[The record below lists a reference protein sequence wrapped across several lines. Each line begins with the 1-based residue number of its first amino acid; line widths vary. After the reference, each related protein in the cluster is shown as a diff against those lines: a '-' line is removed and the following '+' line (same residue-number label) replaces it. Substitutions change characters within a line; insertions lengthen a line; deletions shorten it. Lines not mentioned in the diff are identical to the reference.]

1 MVGHRGLRRRITV
14 LGSTGSVGCSTID
27 VIRAH
32 GGAETYDVRALTG
45 GRNAA
50 LLAEQ
55 ARIVG
60 ARRAVI
66 RDEAMLPDLRAAL
79 AGSGIEAAA
88 GEAALLEAAGEG
100 ADLCLSAIAGAAG
113 LAPTLA
119 AIRAGSTVALAN
131 KESLVCAGPLVR
143 AAVAEAGTRLL
154 PVDSE
159 HSAIFQVLEE
169 RHAEA
174 IDRLI
179 LTASGG
185 PFRDWPL
192 ERMRAV
198 TPEQALDHPNWS
210 MGAGISLDSATMFNK
225 GLELIEAEQLFP
237 VPGEAIEILVH
248 PQSIVHS
255 MVGYRDGSV
264 LAQLGTPDMR
274 TPIAYA
280 LGWPARVDAPVERLD
295 FVALARLDFEAPD
308 AARFPALRIAR
319 EAMAAGG
326 LVPCAMNAAK
336 EVAARAFLDRAI
348 PFLDIAA
355 LVEDVLE
362 GFDPSPAA
370 DIDDVIAADALAR
383 TRAREALDRRARR
396 SA

>member
-1 MVGHRGLRRRITV
+1 MVARRSLTI
-14 LGSTGSVGCSTID
+14 LGATGSVGRSTLD
-27 VIRAH
+27 VVKAH
-32 GGAETYDVRALTG
+32 GGAAAYDVRALTG
-45 GRNAA
+45 GANAA
-50 LLAEQ
+50 LLAQQ
-55 ARIVG
+55 AREVG

-66 RDEAMLPDLRAAL
+66 RDEAHLPALRQAL

-88 GEAALLEAAGEG
+88 GEAALLEAAAEPV
-100 ADLCLSAIAGAAG
+100 DICLSAIAGAAG
-113 LAPTLA
+113 LAPTMA
-119 AIRAGSTVALAN
+119 AIRAGSTMALAN

-159 HSAIFQVLEE
+159 HSAIFQAFEE
-169 RHAEA
+169 TQIHA

-185 PFRDWPL
+185 PFRDWSL
-192 ERMRAV
+192 ERMRVV
-198 TPEQALDHPNWS
+198 TPEQALAHPNWS

-248 PQSIVHS
+248 PQSIIHS
-255 MVGYRDGSV
+255 MVGYQDGSV

-274 TPIAYA
+274 TPVAYA
-280 LGWPARVDAPVERLD
+280 LGWPRRVSAPVERLD

-308 AARFPALRIAR
+308 EIRFPALRIAR
-319 EAMAAGG
+319 AAMRAGG

-336 EVAARAFLDRAI
+336 EVAARAFLDRALG
-348 PFLDIAA
+348 FLDIAA
-355 LVEDVLE
+355 LVEDVLDSFE
-362 GFDPSPAA
+362 SPAA
-370 DIDDVIAADALAR
+370 TSLDDVIAADRLAR
-383 TRAREALDRRARR
+383 IRAHEALDARARR

>member
-1 MVGHRGLRRRITV
+1 MVARRSVTV
-14 LGSTGSVGCSTID
+14 LGATGSVGRSTLD
-27 VIRAH
+27 VIAAQ
-32 GGAETYDVRALTG
+32 GGAAAYDVHALTG
-45 GRNAA
+45 GANAA

-55 ARIVG
+55 ARAVG

-66 RDEAMLPDLRAAL
+66 RDEAQLPALREAL
-79 AGSGIEAAA
+79 AGSAVEAAA
-88 GEAALLEAAGEG
+88 GEAALLEAAGERV
-100 ADLCLSAIAGAAG
+100 DVCLSAIAGAAG
-113 LAPTLA
+113 LAPTMA
-119 AIRAGSTVALAN
+119 AVRAGSVMALAN

-169 RHAEA
+169 HHAEA
-174 IDRLI
+174 IDRII

-185 PFRDWPL
+185 PFRDWSL
-192 ERMRAV
+192 DRMRAV
-198 TPEQALDHPNWS
+198 TPEQALAHPNWS

-237 VPGEAIEILVH
+237 VAGDAIEILVH
-248 PQSIVHS
+248 PQSIIHS

-274 TPIAYA
+274 TPVAYA
-280 LGWPARVDAPVERLD
+280 LGWPARVSAPVERLD

-308 AARFPALRIAR
+308 ETRFPALRIAR
-319 EAMAAGG
+319 AAMAAGG
-326 LVPCAMNAAK
+326 LIPCAMNAAK
-336 EVAARAFLDRAI
+336 EVAARAFLDRDI
-348 PFLDIAA
+348 GFLDIAA

-362 GFDPSPAA
+362 EFDGPPAGSL
-370 DIDDVIAADALAR
+370 DDVIAADRLAR
-383 TRAREALDRRARR
+383 LRTREIMDRRARR